1 MSKPVFKTV
10 ILFTLITLIGAC
22 GSAATDVSPT
32 ATLVPATA
40 TRIALEPTQTPLLPT
55 ATPVLTMMSTISPST
70 AAPTPAMVPTITT
83 PSPTP
88 TPQVE
93 PTGSNGTPFT
103 LDTVAR
109 VECLR
114 KLEGHNNGL
123 YGLAFSPDGQFLG
136 SYSLDGV
143 VQLWDPASWQVIRE
157 YTASSVW
164 GWRLF
169 FLADNAHISSGNGTV
184 WDIASGQLEHALNGE
199 HHVTFSPDGV
209 WMAANGRG
217 KLTIELWRVEDW
229 DLERDI
235 VTSHAGDIFTMAF
248 SPDSQ
253 MLASAANSLP
263 NTPGFSVKLWDVL
276 TGQEL
281 FTLQGH
287 QDAIHGLAFSPD
299 GKWLASASMDT
310 TVKVWDVQTGQLLH
324 TLQTRAEL
332 FDVTFSPD
340 STLVAAALNNN
351 TVELWDVA
359 SGRLARTLNHGGEVV
374 SVAFSPDGALL
385 ASGAYD
391 SKVYLWGIP

>member
-1 MSKPVFKTV
+1 MSALYK
-10 ILFTLITLIGAC
+10 ILTLVLLGSPLISGC
-22 GSAATDVSPT
+22 GTAEPT
-32 ATLVPATA
+32 ATPVPATT
-40 TRIALEPTQTPLLPT
+40 TRIALEPTHTPLLPT
-55 ATPVLTMMSTISPST
+55 ATSVLTMTPTVSP
-70 AAPTPAMVPTITT
+70 PTTT
-83 PSPTP
+83 PTP
-88 TPQVE
+88 TMTPALTTAFPTSTLQVE
-93 PTGSNGTPFT
+93 PSGSNGTPIT

-114 KLEGHNNGL
+114 KLKGHNNRL
-123 YGLAFSPDGQFLG
+123 YGLAFSPDGHFLG
-136 SYSLDGV
+136 SSSLDGV

-169 FLADNAHISSGNGTV
+169 FLADSAHISSGNGTV

-217 KLTIELWRVEDW
+217 QLTIELWRVEDW
-229 DLERDI
+229 GLEREI
-235 VTSHAGDIFTMAF
+235 VTSHGGDIFAMAF

-253 MLASAANSLP
+253 LLASAANSLP
-263 NTPGFSVKLWDVL
+263 DTPEFSVKLWDVL

-287 QDAIHGLAFSPD
+287 RDAIHSLAFSPD

-310 TVKVWDVQTGQLLH
+310 TVKIWDVQNGQLLH
-324 TLQTRAEL
+324 TLQTKAEL

-340 STLVAAALNNN
+340 SSLVAAALNNN